1 MAKIIN
7 FPVLTKQ
14 EMMALAEVVFVKT
27 LELGPIA
34 SLVDVRTG
42 AESGDRIAWV
52 GRMGMVGKKGRG
64 CSPTPDTPTA
74 PLTEKK
80 VDLKEFD
87 IRLVQCYTELEGIL
101 YRLGLKKAAEI
112 GDLEGTDWQR
122 FYEELLTEA
131 IDMMYRRMLYFG
143 DTEAEN
149 VTDGGEIKDGVDV
162 TFFTTVDGVFKQIA
176 DLITAGAA
184 VVVKTITSN
193 AQATKAAQ
201 LAYDEDLLPILDA
214 LILDAPAALAKE
226 TDSAVYVTRW
236 AMSRLKKELLAKEAY
251 TESQF
256 KLNEEGF
263 TTVMRLGREIIEM
276 PDWDEVIEAALNN
289 GTKYFK
295 PFRMLYTTK
304 SNVKLCVPGDG
315 AFTDIASWYENKER
329 SFYTD
334 VIDKLDVLVMRPE
347 LIAIAW

>member
-1 MAKIIN
+1 MAKIID

-14 EMMALAEVVFVKT
+14 EMMAIFEVIFVKT
-27 LELGPIA
+27 FENSPLA
-34 SLVDVRTG
+34 SLVDVITG
-42 AESGDRIAWV
+42 AESGDRIAWT
-52 GRMGMVGKKGRG
+52 GRLSMVGKTGRG
-64 CSPTPDTPTA
+64 CNPTNDTPTST
-74 PLTEKK
+74 LIEKRI
-80 VDLKEFD
+80 DLKEFD
-87 IRLVQCYTELEGIL
+87 IRLKQCYTELEGIL

-122 FYEELLTEA
+122 FYEELLADA
-131 IDMMYRRMLYFG
+131 IDMMYRRLLYFG

-149 VTDGGEIKDGVDV
+149 VTDGGQILDSVDIE
-162 TFFTTVDGVFKQIA
+162 FFTPVDGVFKQLA
-176 DLITAGAA
+176 DLITAGAN
-184 VVVKTITSN
+184 VTVKTLTSN

-201 LAYDEDLLPILDA
+201 LAYAEPLLPILDD
-214 LILDAPAALAKE
+214 LILSANVALAKE
-226 TDSAVYVTRW
+226 SDAAVYVTRF
-236 AMSRLKKELLAKEAY
+236 AMTRLKKELIEKAAY

-256 KLNEEGF
+256 ALNADGF
-263 TTVMRLGREIIEM
+263 ATVKRLGREIIEM
-276 PDWDEVIEAALNN
+276 PDWDEIIEAALND

-315 AFTDIASWYENKER
+315 AFTDTKSWYENKER

-347 LIAIAW
+347 LLAIAW